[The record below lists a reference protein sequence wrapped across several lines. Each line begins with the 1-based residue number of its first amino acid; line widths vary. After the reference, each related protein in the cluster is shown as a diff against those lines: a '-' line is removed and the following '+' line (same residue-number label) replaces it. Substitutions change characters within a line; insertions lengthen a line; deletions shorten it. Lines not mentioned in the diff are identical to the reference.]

1 MSAKLIF
8 TNGCFDVLHKAHV
21 ELLQFAKSLGNHL
34 IVGLNSDASVKKV
47 KGKNRP
53 INCQVD
59 RKLILE
65 SIRYVDEVVIF
76 DDETP
81 WNLIKTINPD
91 IIVKG
96 GDYSPSEVVGNDLCE
111 IVIFNW
117 IDGYSTTKAIQDLT
131 DR

>member
-96 GDYSPSEVVGNDLCE
+96 GDYSPSEVVGM
-111 IVIFNW
+111 IFA
-117 IDGYSTTKAIQDLT
+117 KL
-131 DR
+131 